1 MFEIFIKLTFL
12 LYFFVQFINQEVQ
25 DYLNGRPKDKTTI
38 RREMVEVSSAGVRE
52 IDQQEI
58 CQKILSKFPIFVL

>member
-1 MFEIFIKLTFL
+1 MQ
-12 LYFFVQFINQEVQ
+12 V
-25 DYLNGRPKDKTTI
+25 YLNGRPKDKTTI
-38 RREMVEVSSAGVRE
+38 RREIVEVSSAGVRE